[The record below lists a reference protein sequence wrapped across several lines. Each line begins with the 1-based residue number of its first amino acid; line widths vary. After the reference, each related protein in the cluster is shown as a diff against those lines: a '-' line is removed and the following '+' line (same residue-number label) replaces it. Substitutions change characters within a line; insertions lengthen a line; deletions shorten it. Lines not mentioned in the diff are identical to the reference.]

1 MLRKWRKNTNLFATI
16 IIYINYQKIVR
27 WWDGGPC
34 LSKKLCLLF
43 FLLTN
48 FLEQVFWRAPL
59 SFLDAYMVSSSYHR
73 SVKKKNLQSD
83 LVFFAVSYSK
93 EEITFQW
100 SSIFTEEADKNKRG
114 EKGEGTEEVVFD
126 EEGII
131 VSDQQ
136 PSLDAVHLVQV
147 CYYFVIFCPK
157 YHQWMVKGPFIL
169 FNLKLP
175 LHHILT
181 YF

>member
-1 MLRKWRKNTNLFATI
+1 MLTWSVVPI
-16 IIYINYQKIVR
+16 I
-27 WWDGGPC
+27 D
-34 LSKKLCLLF
+34 
-43 FLLTN
+43 
-48 FLEQVFWRAPL
+48 
-59 SFLDAYMVSSSYHR
+59 R
-73 SVKKKNLQSD
+73 SKKNLQSD

-114 EKGEGTEEVVFD
+114 EKGEGSTEEVVFD

-157 YHQWMVKGPFIL
+157 YHQ
-169 FNLKLP
+169 
-175 LHHILT
+175 
-181 YF
+181 

>member
-1 MLRKWRKNTNLFATI
+1 MLTWSVVPI
-16 IIYINYQKIVR
+16 I
-27 WWDGGPC
+27 D
-34 LSKKLCLLF
+34 
-43 FLLTN
+43 
-48 FLEQVFWRAPL
+48 
-59 SFLDAYMVSSSYHR
+59 R
-73 SVKKKNLQSD
+73 SKKKNLQSD

-100 SSIFTEEADKNKRG
+100 SSIFTEEADKNKRD

-147 CYYFVIFCPK
+147 SIYYFGCGRFYFVIFPRNH
-157 YHQWMVKGPFIL
+157 HQRMMKVFGPFTL
-169 FNLKLP
+169 FYLKLP
-175 LHHILT
+175 HHHICITFLGRCH
-181 YF
+181 